1 MADAC
6 HHDADIGEGSAI
18 GGLFH
23 VAMNTYMDLED
34 SGIVSQHYL
43 ETRAL
48 EAPVLALTWA
58 FVNIIVQGHI
68 RNTKG

>member
-48 EAPVLALTWA
+48 EAPVLALT
-58 FVNIIVQGHI
+58 
-68 RNTKG
+68 